1 MKQTK
6 EKDRKEMKQ
15 RTIRDLFLF
24 ITAVLSFFALDTDSV
39 LMFIFAALAAVIAI
53 AIDIN
58 R

>member
-1 MKQTK
+1 
-6 EKDRKEMKQ
+6 MKQ
-15 RTIRDLFLF
+15 RTIRDLFIF

-39 LMFIFAALAAVIAI
+39 LMFIFAALAAIMAI